1 MARSLFTRD
10 AEKSGRKFYFYLTT
24 GGRCGLIISSAN
36 NEHQNNMKALTEI
49 KAIIANNREAGAY
62 TYENLDSSEIGK
74 YNGWLMHGDDDEAFP
89 SALEW
94 SMIAD

>member
-1 MARSLFTRD
+1 
-10 AEKSGRKFYFYLTT
+10 
-24 GGRCGLIISSAN
+24 
-36 NEHQNNMKALTEI
+36 MKTLTEI
-49 KAIIANNREAGAY
+49 KAIITANREAGAY

-89 SALEW
+89 STSEW